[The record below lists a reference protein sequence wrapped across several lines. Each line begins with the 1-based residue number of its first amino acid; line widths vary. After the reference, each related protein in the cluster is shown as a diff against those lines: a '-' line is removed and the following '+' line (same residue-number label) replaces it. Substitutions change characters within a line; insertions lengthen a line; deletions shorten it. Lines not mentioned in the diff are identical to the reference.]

1 MTTLVNTPIKKPV
14 KRKPAKKVII
24 KTPVIKQAFKVLATI
39 AAAFLPIASYWI
51 AHNEL
56 LVVDAWTY
64 AEWVKAILVL
74 AALAYSAPTLAA
86 WACNWT
92 HCKIKA
98 WGFTILLEGVMIA
111 SSTDWLAFSAL
122 AILATIN
129 AAIAFDKNQ

>member
-1 MTTLVNTPIKKPV
+1 MNTTTKPKT
-14 KRKPAKKVII
+14 KRKSVKKVII
-24 KTPVIKQAFKVLATI
+24 KTPIIKQAFKVLATI

-56 LVVDAWTY
+56 LNVSVMGVQEY
-64 AEWVKAILVL
+64 IKAVLVL

-98 WGFTILLEGVMIA
+98 WGFTILLEGVMIS
-111 SSTDWLAFSAL
+111 SSTDWLAFTAL

-129 AAIAFDKNQ
+129 AAIAFDKNN